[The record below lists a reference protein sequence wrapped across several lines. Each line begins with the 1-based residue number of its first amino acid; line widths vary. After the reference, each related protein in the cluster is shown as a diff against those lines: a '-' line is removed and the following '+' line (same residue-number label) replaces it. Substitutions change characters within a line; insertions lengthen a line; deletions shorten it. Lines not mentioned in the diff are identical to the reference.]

1 MCLNSWGRPL
11 PEVEIQIESLK
22 SGLIREVFT
31 YAKETVHPDEVYK
44 ENFVISDLPSGPYE
58 VQFDYLG
65 KRHAMQ
71 IFIDPGL
78 TSLITFRG
86 RNGFRER

>member
-1 MCLNSWGRPL
+1 M
-11 PEVEIQIESLK
+11 
-22 SGLIREVFT
+22 GLVREVFT

-58 VQFDYLG
+58 VRFDYLG

-86 RNGFRER
+86 RNGFQGEVNPAVPSFDLSALLP